1 MIAAF
6 IAKSGK
12 STLSN
17 PKKFFVLSINV
28 SGVSLMVTVGSNP
41 GGVTLDM
48 FGKTPCSANS
58 TSVKGV

>member
-28 SGVSLMVTVGSNP
+28 SGVSLIVTVGSNP
-41 GGVTLDM
+41 GGVTCDI
-48 FGKTPCSANS
+48 GVKKPCSANS
-58 TSVKGV
+58 TSDRGV